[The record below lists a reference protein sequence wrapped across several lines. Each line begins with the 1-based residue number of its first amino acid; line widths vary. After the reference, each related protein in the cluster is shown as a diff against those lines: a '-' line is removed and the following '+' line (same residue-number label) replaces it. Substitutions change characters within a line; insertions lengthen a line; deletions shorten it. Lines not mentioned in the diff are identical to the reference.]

1 MVGAAVL
8 VYGML
13 VSFIFS
19 GASRNAKL
27 QRQNP
32 PMMQYVGYV
41 LCGITAGASVVLM
54 CHAIGDSIGMPLLP
68 LTI

>member
-27 QRQNP
+27 QRKNP

-41 LCGITAGASVVLM
+41 LCGITAGISVILLA
-54 CHAIGDSIGMPLLP
+54 HAAGSAVGTPLLT
-68 LTI
+68 L